1 MRIAVIAI
9 AAMVLSAC
17 GGGGGSSTSATT
29 TAAATVNSCSSSG
42 GITISGTISYERVP
56 FSATTGGGLD
66 YANIQTLPARG
77 VVVQALGAS
86 DCVINSTFT
95 DNSGAYSLNVTANAD
110 VKIRARAQTVNT
122 VGATW
127 DFEVLDNTESN
138 ALYVLDG
145 QSVDSGSDNSVRNL
159 TAASGWTGSSYG
171 AARSAAPFAILDSI
185 YDAIQKVVAVDAT
198 VVLDDADVFWSVNN
212 STANGSIANGEIGT
226 SFYSGDEM
234 YILGTANSDTDEFDG
249 HVIIHEWG
257 HYFEDNLSRSESIG
271 GQHSIGDKLD
281 FRLALGEGFGN
292 AFSGMVTDDPA
303 YRDSSGASQGSDFE
317 VNVETNAT
325 VNTGWFSEGSVQTI
339 LYDIYDATGDAD
351 DSVSLG
357 FAPIYNAMTSAAYKT
372 QSSVTSIFSLVNK
385 IKVDN
390 PGSSAAIDA
399 LVVSQSISAIA
410 DEYGFGE
417 ANDGGDGNNLPV
429 YKVLANDGIAVP
441 VCSTK
446 ANGEPN
452 KLGARQFMRLNVAS
466 GGVYNIVATRV
477 SGLASSDPDIRVYL
491 NGNLVL
497 IGVSGTVNTETIN
510 GNLNEDEY
518 TVEVREFT
526 NTNSNEAASNSA
538 AGDVCFNV
546 TVS

>member
-390 PGSSAAIDA
+390 PGSSTAIDA

-497 IGVSGTVNTETIN
+497 IGVSGTVNTETVN
-510 GNLNEDEY
+510 GNLNVDEY